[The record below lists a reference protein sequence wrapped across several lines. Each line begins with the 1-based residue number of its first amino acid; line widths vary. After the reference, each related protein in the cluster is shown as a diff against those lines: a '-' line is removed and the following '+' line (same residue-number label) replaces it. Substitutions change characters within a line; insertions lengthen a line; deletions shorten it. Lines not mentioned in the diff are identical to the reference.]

1 MTCLPWLDTLTTGL
15 PQPISI
21 IDDTMVQDSILN
33 DVNIP
38 KTDEVVEK
46 NIDVAVDQSFEEIQF
61 EDSAEPLTVQNS
73 DTVATGNPDLCF
85 FFKPDSEIYNET
97 LVKIQSVASD
107 EVYYHDV
114 CRQNFRNHKR
124 SLVKSPVRTSW
135 HISRETHETVYREIC
150 NLIEENVIKRGRC
163 YFLSYLHKEY
173 LEMFK
178 ELSEG
183 SDVASIFAAHYLEEK
198 IHKKFNDKIQI
209 LMSNKKK
216 VVAPKGI
223 SNIDDSLFA
232 HLKDQDTLQAAAA
245 ILREEILE

>member
-1 MTCLPWLDTLTTGL
+1 
-15 PQPISI
+15 
-21 IDDTMVQDSILN
+21 MVQDSILN

-85 FFKPDSEIYNET
+85 FYNKKKQFKSKNEPLRTSKKNQFQINILSKFKPDSEIYNET

-124 SLVKSPVRTSW
+124 SLSST
-135 HISRETHETVYREIC
+135 
-150 NLIEENVIKRGRC
+150 
-163 YFLSYLHKEY
+163 
-173 LEMFK
+173 
-178 ELSEG
+178 
-183 SDVASIFAAHYLEEK
+183 
-198 IHKKFNDKIQI
+198 
-209 LMSNKKK
+209 
-216 VVAPKGI
+216 
-223 SNIDDSLFA
+223 
-232 HLKDQDTLQAAAA
+232 
-245 ILREEILE
+245 